1 MILLFNVTSKMSQMF
16 ASVEAKHYNHCMTIR
31 VILFTHTTSILGG
44 AVSIDLTLNL
54 CHKTLVDSC

>member
-31 VILFTHTTSILGG
+31 VILFTHNKHSWWC
-44 AVSIDLTLNL
+44 SFD
-54 CHKTLVDSC
+54 

>member
-1 MILLFNVTSKMSQMF
+1 MILLFNITSKMSQMF
-16 ASVEAKHYNHCMTIR
+16 ASVDAKRKSLHNHSCDTLCMHITN
-31 VILFTHTTSILGG
+31 ILG